1 MNKKKLNLI
10 GLNQDQIF
18 QIFLK
23 NEIISEK
30 EKFRIKQIWHWIYFQ
45 GVTEFKSMTTLSL
58 TFQNKLSSL
67 FTIERPEISEHKIST
82 DGTNKWLL
90 KLEDGNLIE
99 MVYIP
104 EVNRGTLCVSSQ
116 VGCTLNCKFCFTG
129 TQKLV
134 RNLTSEEIVSQLLIT
149 RDQLK
154 DWPTNKFRKISNIVF
169 MGMGEPLYNYDN
181 VKQAVKIIGDKE
193 GIQLSTKRITL
204 STSGIVPRILE
215 WGADVDTR
223 LAISLHAANDDLRNE
238 IVPINKKYPLKNL
251 IEACH
256 NYPRTRN
263 SKRITFEY
271 VMLKNINDTT
281 SDAKKLIKL
290 ISGIPAKITL
300 IPFNPWPNSP
310 YECSDKTQI
319 KKFSDILNN
328 AGYSSPIRKT
338 RGQDIMAAC
347 GQLKSESI
355 KIRKSDLRSR

>member
-1 MNKKKLNLI
+1 MNKRKMNLI
-10 GLNQDQIF
+10 GLNQNEIF
-18 QIFLK
+18 DTLIDNQ
-23 NEIISEK
+23 IISEK
-30 EKFRIKQIWHWIYFQ
+30 EKFRVKQIWHWIYFQ
-45 GVTEFKSMTTLSL
+45 GTAQFSAMSTLSKTLQDKL
-58 TFQNKLSSL
+58 TEI
-67 FTIERPEISEHKIST
+67 FTIERPIISDHQVSR
-82 DGTNKWLL
+82 DGTQKWLL
-90 KLEDGNLIE
+90 QLEDKNLVE

-104 EVNRGTLCVSSQ
+104 EVSRGTLCVSSQ

-134 RNLTSEEIVSQLLIT
+134 RNLTTEEILAQLLIA
-149 RDQLK
+149 RDKLN
-154 DWPTNKFRKISNIVF
+154 DWPTNKYRKISNIVF
-169 MGMGEPLYNYDN
+169 MGMGEPLYNYQH
-181 VKQAVKIIGDKE
+181 VKDAVKIIGDKE

-204 STSGIVPRILE
+204 STSGIVPKILE
-215 WGADVDTR
+215 WGTDVDTR
-223 LAISLHAANDDLRNE
+223 LAISLHAPNDKIRDE
-238 IVPINKKYPLKNL
+238 IVPINKKYPLKEL

-271 VMLKNINDTT
+271 VMLKGINDKV
-281 SDAKKLIKL
+281 SDARQLIKL
-290 ISGIPAKITL
+290 IRGIPAKINL

-310 YECSDKTQI
+310 YECSDKAQI

-355 KIRKSDLRSR
+355 KIRKSALRA